1 MWLNS
6 SKSYFKHCVNLAPK
20 FCVRYPTQLLILLK
34 MPGVISEHSHS
45 LFKYLLFIYQ
55 QIFSSGGNGGNA
67 VRGPCNPS
75 RMSTAWQSVNDLI
88 VRQTRFVRPVIS
100 VSATFWNINT
110 RDELRVDWWTIWA
123 TLLNKDSRNDMAK
136 ICSRLNYGIVFNW
149 TLFILLRVGSALSC
163 KTTRNPGISGTRRLV
178 SHLCSRGELHLG
190 SSKQFN
196 WNFPFSECYDS
207 VRQDLS
213 WTVTQADFQDIPI
226 NIWTPFHA
234 SSYSQSL
241 QCPRSL
247 SLNNAPSNNPHTTP
261 YQHHNLPFLSTNLFT
276 FR

>member
-34 MPGVISEHSHS
+34 MPGVISENSDS

-67 VRGPCNPS
+67 VLGPSNPS
-75 RMSTAWQSVNDLI
+75 RMSIAWQSVNDLI
-88 VRQTRFVRPVIS
+88 VRQTGFVRPIIS

-110 RDELRVDWWTIWA
+110 CDELRVDWLTFRA
-123 TLLNKDSRNDMAK
+123 TLLNKDSRNNMAK
-136 ICSRLNYGIVFNW
+136 ICPRLNYGIAFNW

-163 KTTRNPGISGTRRLV
+163 ITTRNPVISGQPTRRLV
-178 SHLCSRGELHLG
+178 SHLCSQGELHLG
-190 SSKQFN
+190 SSKQFT
-196 WNFPFSECYDS
+196 WNFPFSKCYDS

-213 WTVTQADFQDIPI
+213 WIVT
-226 NIWTPFHA
+226 
-234 SSYSQSL
+234 
-241 QCPRSL
+241 
-247 SLNNAPSNNPHTTP
+247 
-261 YQHHNLPFLSTNLFT
+261 
-276 FR
+276 